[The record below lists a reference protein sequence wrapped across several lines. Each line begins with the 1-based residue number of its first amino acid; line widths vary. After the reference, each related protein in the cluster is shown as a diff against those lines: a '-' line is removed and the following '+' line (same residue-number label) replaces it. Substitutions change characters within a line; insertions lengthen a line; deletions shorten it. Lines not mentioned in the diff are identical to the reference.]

1 MACRPNLDSF
11 GIPPSFAGIAYSIMT
26 TFQQDYSPVVI
37 GNKKSGT
44 GGSGVGDSKQVGEKK
59 PQSTGL
65 NGRLDN
71 QTAAKLDSADAKAP
85 EAIGLEI
92 GKVSREK

>member
-1 MACRPNLDSF
+1 
-11 GIPPSFAGIAYSIMT
+11 MT